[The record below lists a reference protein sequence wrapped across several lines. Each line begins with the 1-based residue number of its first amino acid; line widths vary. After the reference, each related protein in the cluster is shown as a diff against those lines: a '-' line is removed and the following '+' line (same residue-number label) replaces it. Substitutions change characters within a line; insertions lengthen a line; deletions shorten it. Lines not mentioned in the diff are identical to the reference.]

1 MNIKQ
6 LVSHACSLSA
16 LLAVTAC
23 NNSTPT
29 GSLEVAFEIGTGLV
43 QCDSLNVKDVTV
55 SLLEPL
61 RPDVEPVSVADVTV
75 DCAAGKALFTNV
87 EVGKYN
93 VRIEGRDADRTVVID
108 NGLTLET
115 DIGEVLEGQ
124 DTTLGRNIKL
134 YPTPAELQLRWT
146 FEGFVT
152 QCTQIPLA
160 NFEVIAYKN
169 KGSTPIA
176 MGAFACDSVPDADT
190 YHTLLDPDRDL
201 EGAELD
207 AIEIT
212 PRDET
217 GNSVGAKI
225 VFNLV
230 GPPGPG
236 KTVKL
241 TFSTE
246 CTADKCDL
254 KCKDDVCLPD

>member
-6 LVSHACSLSA
+6 LVSTACSLSA
-16 LLAVTAC
+16 LLAATAC

-29 GSLEVAFEIGTGLV
+29 GSLEVGFEIGTGKV
-43 QCDSLNVKDVTV
+43 QCDSLNVKEVTV

-61 RPDVEPVSVADVTV
+61 RANVEPVSVADVTV
-75 DCAAGKALFTNV
+75 DCSAGKATFTTV

-93 VRIEGRDADRTVVID
+93 IRIEGRDAEKTVVID
-108 NGLTLET
+108 NGLTIDK

-124 DTTLGRNIKL
+124 DTSLGRNIKL
-134 YPTPAELQLRWT
+134 YPTPAELKLRWK

-169 KGSTPIA
+169 GGTTPIA
-176 MGAFACDSVPDADT
+176 MGAFPCDSVAEEDT

-207 AIEIT
+207 AVEIT
-212 PRDET
+212 PRDAT
-217 GNSVGAKI
+217 GNVVGTNI
-225 VFNLV
+225 VFDLV
-230 GPPGPG
+230 EPPGPG

-246 CTADKCDL
+246 CTAEKSDL
-254 KCKDDVCLPD
+254 KCEDGVCLPD